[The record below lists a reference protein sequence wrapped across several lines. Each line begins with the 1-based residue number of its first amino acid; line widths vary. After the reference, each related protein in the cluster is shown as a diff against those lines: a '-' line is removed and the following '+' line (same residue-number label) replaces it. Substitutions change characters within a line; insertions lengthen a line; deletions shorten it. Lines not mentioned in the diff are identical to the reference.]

1 MGRVL
6 KAPYLFVIT
15 MIIKKG
21 DVELLIKDED
31 YPKYK
36 RAGWVLKH
44 IRKPENTRKHYLK
57 RKEKQKGSE

>member
-36 RAGWVLKH
+36 KVGWVSKH
-44 IRKPENTRKHYLK
+44 IRNPKNTRKHYLK